1 MVNKKFELF
10 KEPYIRKADFN
21 FYGTRSI
28 MIDFMISLLPIVL
41 AGWYQNGVKIFIN
54 NKSVFLLLYP
64 LIFVCLGGLF
74 TFTVEVLYF
83 FFFDK
88 TNSEN
93 NCIEKSFKSYSIIPG
108 LLLSIILPLKTP
120 IWVLL
125 IGCVFTTLIG
135 KLIYGG
141 FGYNIFNPALI
152 GYIFLMTAFY
162 GVISSSKSDVIT
174 LSTPLEELN
183 NILFN
188 NKSIHEIIENYGGLR
203 NVCFGLKNG
212 TIGETSSIACLVSLL
227 YLSIRNVIDIK
238 TPLIVLGTF
247 FISCLFIGLFI
258 EVDALEFA
266 LFNLFNG
273 GIIFGAIFM
282 ATEPVTSPRSYYGKI
297 IYAFFIGLIAIVLRL
312 LSDLRDGTSTA
323 ILFMNSLSI
332 IIDSYGAKIRVMK
345 NKIKQFVKLSIMVIL
360 FVVVNGYSIIK
371 INSYKVFNEN
381 DNDISLQILE
391 IKQDYE
397 QLNVGKIEFIYK
409 IIRFFIYFVIPK
421 PNHSLMYIIFNY

>member
-83 FFFDK
+83 CFFDK

-141 FGYNIFNPALI
+141 FGYNIFNPALV
-152 GYIFLMTAFY
+152 GYIFIMTAFY
-162 GVISSSKSDVIT
+162 GVISNTSSDIVTS
-174 LSTPLEELN
+174 STPLHDLN
-183 NILFN
+183 NVLFH
-188 NKSIHEIIENYGGLR
+188 NKTIDEIISNNGGII
-203 NVCFGLKNG
+203 NVCFGLKSG
-212 TIGETSSIACLVSLL
+212 TIGETSSIACFVSLIYL
-227 YLSIRNVIDIK
+227 YIRKVIDIK
-238 TPLIVLGTF
+238 TPIIVLLTF
-247 FISCLFIGLFI
+247 FITSILIALFINTNIFN
-258 EVDALEFA
+258 FA

-282 ATEPVTSPRSYYGKI
+282 ASEPVTSPRSYYGKI
-297 IYAFFIGLIAIVLRL
+297 IYAFFIGLIAFFLRL

-323 ILFMNSLSI
+323 ILFMNSLTI
-332 IIDSYGAKIRVMK
+332 IIDLIGAKLRVENNALK
-345 NKIKQFVKLSIMVIL
+345 KLSKILVITIIYL
-360 FVVVNGYSIIK
+360 SITLYSVLK
-371 INSYKVFNEN
+371 LNSYKISDNNEQELK
-381 DNDISLQILE
+381 IE
-391 IKQDYE
+391 IKTSDIIITI
-397 QLNVGKIEFIYK
+397 LK
-409 IIRFFIYFVIPK
+409 IILFFFVR
-421 PNHSLMYIIFNY
+421 